1 MLAPG
6 VDVIPVP
13 STTNLPVRPVSRPN
27 QPRIFAET
35 TNFLQNLNENTDT
48 RKTKLSLED
57 FQAIREVADKANA
70 A

>member
-13 STTNLPVRPVSRPN
+13 STINLPVRPVPRPN

-35 TNFLQNLNENTDT
+35 TNFLQNLKENTDT
-48 RKTKLSLED
+48 SKTKLSLED
-57 FQAIREVADKANA
+57 VQAIREVADKANA